1 MDAGHYPG
9 VFTPET
15 RKTMSDVLMWLIVIP
30 MMVFAVKF
38 WLGVIKW
45 LNRNR
50 QTLGQ
55 RVQRVRSAFVEGSR
69 GEE

>member
-1 MDAGHYPG
+1 MYN
-9 VFTPET
+9 VI
-15 RKTMSDVLMWLIVIP
+15 MWLIVIP
-30 MMVFAVKF
+30 MMVFAARF
-38 WLGVIKW
+38 WVDVIKW

-55 RVQRVRSAFVEGSR
+55 AQRVREAFAEASR